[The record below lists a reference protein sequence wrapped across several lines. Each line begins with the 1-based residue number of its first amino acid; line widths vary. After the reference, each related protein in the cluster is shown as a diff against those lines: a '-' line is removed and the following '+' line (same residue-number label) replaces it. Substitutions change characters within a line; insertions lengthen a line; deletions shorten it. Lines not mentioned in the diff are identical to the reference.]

1 MGENKK
7 KNLVERYIKELI
19 SSPLNLT
26 GYKDFNEAYH
36 YLYLDSILGVKA
48 EDLGKV
54 FLDVGTGGGV
64 PGAFLSIEFGVNGF
78 LIDSICKK
86 VEYVKKIISELEIE
100 NVELLCCRAEELKE
114 LGSYI
119 EYFDAATSRAVSKIA
134 TVLELTTP
142 YVKVGGRVLI
152 YKGPGYNEE
161 LGQAVNAMKE
171 LGVKLKDIR
180 RYSILGKDRFLI
192 VFEKISQTPEKYPR
206 RVGIPEKRPIR

>member
-1 MGENKK
+1 MHVGIEEMGENKK

-86 VEYVKKIISELEIE
+86 VEYVKKIISEL
-100 NVELLCCRAEELKE
+100 
-114 LGSYI
+114 
-119 EYFDAATSRAVSKIA
+119 
-134 TVLELTTP
+134 
-142 YVKVGGRVLI
+142 
-152 YKGPGYNEE
+152 
-161 LGQAVNAMKE
+161 
-171 LGVKLKDIR
+171 
-180 RYSILGKDRFLI
+180 
-192 VFEKISQTPEKYPR
+192 
-206 RVGIPEKRPIR
+206 